1 MVQSNHNPTAL
12 SSMMSIYI
20 ISRIYP
26 ASKDTVWVNYHPT
39 DTFCTF
45 LAVDVGICEAEEE
58 LDRQTDILT
67 LVSNRTTS
75 QNYSCYYSVFMA
87 CHRSVQSS
95 FPSVPLN
102 LYLSSSFLSRS
113 LRGAWCPAWQQIYF
127 HSHTGNIWL
136 NLKQKVKSKRNS
148 HRGFALFALVY
159 LPQLTLEFG
168 SNMSFQNFKTVNWED
183 IWGFLDYCLAQ

>member
-1 MVQSNHNPTAL
+1 MLPTVDCIKVMLLIFVETSRKCKDDSWYLSVTETMVQSNHNPTAL

-26 ASKDTVWVNYHPT
+26 DSKDTVWVNYHPT
-39 DTFCTF
+39 DTLCAF

-58 LDRQTDILT
+58 LDRPTDILT

-75 QNYSCYYSVFMA
+75 QNYACYYSVFMA
-87 CHRSVQSS
+87 RHRSVQSS

-113 LRGAWCPAWQQIYF
+113 LRGAWCPAWQQME
-127 HSHTGNIWL
+127 L
-136 NLKQKVKSKRNS
+136 
-148 HRGFALFALVY
+148 
-159 LPQLTLEFG
+159 
-168 SNMSFQNFKTVNWED
+168 
-183 IWGFLDYCLAQ
+183 WGFGTMHTHTQKDRKMATVGRG

>member
-1 MVQSNHNPTAL
+1 MHITTLPTVDCIKLMPLIFVETSRKCKDESSVIKTMDQSNHNPTAL
-12 SSMMSIYI
+12 SSTMSI

-26 ASKDTVWVNYHPT
+26 DSKDTVWVNYHPT

-45 LAVDVGICEAEEE
+45 LAVDVGIYEAEEE
-58 LDRQTDILT
+58 LERQTDILT

-87 CHRSVQSS
+87 RHLSVQSS

-113 LRGAWCPAWQQIYF
+113 LRGAWCPAWQQME
-127 HSHTGNIWL
+127 
-136 NLKQKVKSKRNS
+136 
-148 HRGFALFALVY
+148 
-159 LPQLTLEFG
+159 P
-168 SNMSFQNFKTVNWED
+168 
-183 IWGFLDYCLAQ
+183 WGFGTMHTHIQKERKMATVGRG

>member
-1 MVQSNHNPTAL
+1 
-12 SSMMSIYI
+12 MSIYI
-20 ISRIYP
+20 ISRIDP

-113 LRGAWCPAWQQIYF
+113 LRGA
-127 HSHTGNIWL
+127 
-136 NLKQKVKSKRNS
+136 
-148 HRGFALFALVY
+148 
-159 LPQLTLEFG
+159 
-168 SNMSFQNFKTVNWED
+168 
-183 IWGFLDYCLAQ
+183 

>member
-102 LYLSSSFLSRS
+102 LYSAHHFSLALSGELDALHDNRWSPEALGPCTHTQKDRKMATVG
-113 LRGAWCPAWQQIYF
+113 RG
-127 HSHTGNIWL
+127 
-136 NLKQKVKSKRNS
+136 
-148 HRGFALFALVY
+148 
-159 LPQLTLEFG
+159 
-168 SNMSFQNFKTVNWED
+168 
-183 IWGFLDYCLAQ
+183 